1 MNSVVRYIIIL
12 AVCMLPL
19 SAWCGEGN
27 VEVKKETPATPLKDP
42 MKDIKKAPGPKVS
55 EIPEV
60 YNDLMKTFAEYYD
73 ARKTGNYKKAYDL
86 ESSEYRKA
94 TSFDLY
100 NERLK
105 GSPETIAVRPLE
117 VKPISEKEVMVRASF
132 GYKLAAID
140 TVRFIRD
147 HWVKEDNAWRHLPK
161 KEEN

>member
-27 VEVKKETPATPLKDP
+27 VGDKKETPATPWKDV
-42 MKDIKKAPGPKVS
+42 KHAPGPKVS
-55 EIPEV
+55 AIPEV

-100 NERLK
+100 NELLK
-105 GSPETIAVRPLE
+105 RSPEIIAVRPLE

-132 GYKLAAID
+132 GYKLAAVD
-140 TVRFIRD
+140 TVRFIQD
-147 HWVKEDNAWRHLPK
+147 HWVKEDNAWRHMP

>member
-1 MNSVVRYIIIL
+1 MSSVVRYIIIL

-19 SAWCGEGN
+19 SAWGGDGN
-27 VEVKKETPATPLKDP
+27 AEVKKETPATPWKDV
-42 MKDIKKAPGPKVS
+42 KHAPGPKVS

-60 YNDLMKTFAEYYD
+60 YKDLMKTFADYYD

-86 ESSEYRKA
+86 ESSDFRK
-94 TSFDLY
+94 TMSFDLY

-105 GSPETIAVRPLE
+105 SSAGIIAVRPLE

-140 TVRFIRD
+140 TVRFIQD
-147 HWVKEDNAWRHLPK
+147 HWVKEDNAWRHMP

>member
-1 MNSVVRYIIIL
+1 MRYIIIL

-19 SAWCGEGN
+19 SAWGGDGN
-27 VEVKKETPATPLKDP
+27 AEVKKETPATPWKDV
-42 MKDIKKAPGPKVS
+42 KHAPGPKVS
-55 EIPEV
+55 EIPEA

-86 ESSEYRKA
+86 ESSDFRK
-94 TSFDLY
+94 TMSFDLY

-105 GSPETIAVRPLE
+105 SSAEIIAVRPLE

-140 TVRFIRD
+140 TVRFIQD
-147 HWVKEDNAWRHLPK
+147 HWVKEDNAWRHMP

>member
-1 MNSVVRYIIIL
+1 MSSVVRYIIIL

-27 VEVKKETPATPLKDP
+27 VGDKKETPATPWKDV
-42 MKDIKKAPGPKVS
+42 KHAPGPKVS
-55 EIPEV
+55 EIPEA

-86 ESSEYRKA
+86 ESSDFRK
-94 TSFDLY
+94 TMSFDLY

-105 GSPETIAVRPLE
+105 SSAGIIAVRPLE

-140 TVRFIRD
+140 TVRFIQD
-147 HWVKEDNAWRHLPK
+147 HWVKEDNAWRHMP